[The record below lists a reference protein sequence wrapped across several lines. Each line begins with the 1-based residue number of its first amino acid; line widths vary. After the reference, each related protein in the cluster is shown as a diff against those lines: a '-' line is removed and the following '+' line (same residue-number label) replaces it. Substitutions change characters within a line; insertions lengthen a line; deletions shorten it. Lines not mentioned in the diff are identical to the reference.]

1 MTRTVVIDCF
11 PECLPRYRDGRALV
25 AVDIIRASTTAV
37 TAVSLGRRCLPAVS
51 IDEAVA
57 LARSLPDPLLVGELG
72 GSLPYGFHLQNSPAA
87 LAERSDVGRPMVLL
101 STSGTR
107 VMRGGLSGQPVYVA
121 CLRNQKALTSHLAL
135 NHEGVVL
142 IGAGARGEFREEDQL
157 GCARI
162 AEQLIDAG
170 YEPLGDT
177 TSIVSRWKGVP
188 AEAIRSGPSAEYLRR
203 TGQERDLEFI
213 LEHIDDLQAVIR
225 LNGRELEPVREAAYA
240 GG

>member
-72 GSLPYGFHLQNSPAA
+72 GSLPYGFHLQNSPCAVAA
-87 LAERSDVGRPMVLL
+87 EQARDRPMILL

-107 VMRGGLSGQPVYVA
+107 LMAEAAGEGESYAA
-121 CLRNQKALTSHLAL
+121 CLRNASAQAEHLL
-135 NHEGVVL
+135 GHERVRL
-142 IGAGARGEFREEDQL
+142 LGAESRGEFREEDQL
-157 GCARI
+157 CSARI
-162 AEQLIDAG
+162 GRALLGHGFRPGDEATEALI
-170 YEPLGDT
+170 E
-177 TSIVSRWKGVP
+177 RWSDVP
-188 AEAIRSGPSAEYLRR
+188 DDGFLESQSVRYLRD
-203 TGQERDLEFI
+203 TGQEDDVQFV
-213 LEHIDDLQAVIR
+213 LEHIDDLAAVFP
-225 LNGRELEPVREAAYA
+225 LA
-240 GG
+240 GSEVVMRSLS